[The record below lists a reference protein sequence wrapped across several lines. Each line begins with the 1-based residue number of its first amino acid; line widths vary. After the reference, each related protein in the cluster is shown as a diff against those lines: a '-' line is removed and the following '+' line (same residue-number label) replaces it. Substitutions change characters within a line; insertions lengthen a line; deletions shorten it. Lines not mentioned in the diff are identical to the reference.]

1 MPTCVSGSRQVYFG
15 KDYETSGAV
24 GLPGALLPWLRK
36 YPEMA
41 DLARY
46 PPTREELQ
54 KTSLP
59 KGRCQHTAGAINT
72 SEFVITGDG
81 KKFTSVPPTPG
92 NTAWGQIIRWQ

>member
-1 MPTCVSGSRQVYFG
+1 M
-15 KDYETSGAV
+15 

-46 PPTREELQ
+46 LTDKEELQ

-72 SEFVITGDG
+72 SEFVSTEMERSLLAFLQPLATLHGVKLSGGSDLSLRG
-81 KKFTSVPPTPG
+81 KG
-92 NTAWGQIIRWQ
+92 E

>member
-1 MPTCVSGSRQVYFG
+1 MGEGLPTCASGSRQAYFG

-46 PPTREELQ
+46 PPTRRNCR
-54 KTSLP
+54 KP
-59 KGRCQHTAGAINT
+59 AFPR
-72 SEFVITGDG
+72 GDA
-81 KKFTSVPPTPG
+81 SILLE
-92 NTAWGQIIRWQ
+92 Q